1 MDPNIETL
9 FKEVPAFEESELYRC
24 PEYEQANSIASKVSD
39 ILTEFCGQ
47 EVAQLMREYILAELQ
62 AEEVVNLYYFRQGYL
77 AAKSRCHRPQA
88 VSGIQ

>member
-9 FKEVPAFEESELYRC
+9 FKAVPAFEESKLYCC

-47 EVAQLMREYILAELQ
+47 EVAQLMREYTLAELQ
-62 AEEVVNLYYFRQGYL
+62 AEEVVNLYYFQQGYL
-77 AAKSRCHRPQA
+77 AAQKCCHKSRK
-88 VSGIQ
+88 GL

>member
-1 MDPNIETL
+1 MDQQMITL
-9 FKEVPAFEESELYRC
+9 FKAVPAFEESDLYRC

-47 EVAQLMREYILAELQ
+47 EVAQLMHEYILAELR

-77 AAKSRCHRPQA
+77 AAKSRCQQPQM
-88 VSGIQ
+88 GL